1 MRNLEENMVY
11 AIRSGEG
18 FTQGNTAV
26 LWNETGKA
34 FYVAVHGNTIARGE
48 ESMNGYGFRIT
59 AINLCGWNTSI
70 TRNRLRAL
78 GVPVTTKNGIPY
90 LVGKDG
96 KLEELPEDGWTEL
109 FG

>member
-48 ESMNGYGFRIT
+48 PDGFDGFRIT
-59 AINLCGWNTSI
+59 AVNLCGWNTAT
-70 TRNRLRAL
+70 TRSRLRAL
-78 GVPVTTKNGIPY
+78 GVPVTTKNGVPY
-90 LVGKDG
+90 IGKNEID
-96 KLEELPEDGWTEL
+96 ENGWTEL
-109 FG
+109 HAV